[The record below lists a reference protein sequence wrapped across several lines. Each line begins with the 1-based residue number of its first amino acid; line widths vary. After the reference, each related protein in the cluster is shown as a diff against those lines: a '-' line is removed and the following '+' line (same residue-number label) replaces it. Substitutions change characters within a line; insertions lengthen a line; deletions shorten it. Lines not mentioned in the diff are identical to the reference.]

1 MFQKVSQQQRT
12 DRPMLIYDRCERL
25 KGTTG
30 TKCVTSRAESSNP
43 PKHDT
48 GRSNTLPTGLF
59 HRLHCVWL
67 CFIMNALRLLR
78 GACRPALASRFRIVA
93 PRTVPV
99 RFFSDASS
107 TQSKPIIPGIGKGK
121 TSTGI
126 VGLKVEPDWYNVM
139 LNRFQALLDKM
150 EASDMPETA
159 QYRIDV
165 TKWCNFVI
173 RAVKSNPEDPE
184 AVEETV
190 QMGQV
195 EELIEMAEDE
205 MIALDTYLRTRM
217 WELVEATN
225 TVYDFEHDPM
235 KDPMGKDG
243 DPDLAEAIRRGV
255 DAMKTQ
261 KEN

>member
-1 MFQKVSQQQRT
+1 
-12 DRPMLIYDRCERL
+12 
-25 KGTTG
+25 
-30 TKCVTSRAESSNP
+30 
-43 PKHDT
+43 
-48 GRSNTLPTGLF
+48 
-59 HRLHCVWL
+59 
-67 CFIMNALRLLR
+67 MNALRLLR

-126 VGLKVEPDWYNVM
+126 VRTAGVSTLHLPNRIAVTLRKSYSLYRICNTKPPQVGLKVEPDWYNVM